1 MAKTIKILQICSYYY
16 GTKLYKNLVENLIQ
30 NGTESLVYVPC
41 SYSYNYNET
50 ENYVMQAKCFNNWDR
65 LAFYYKY
72 KKVYNNLIS
81 NINVEDYELI
91 HAHSLFANGYIAYRL
106 HEKYKIPY
114 VVAVRNTDINVFFK
128 YFIYL
133 RKLGV
138 EITKNA
144 SKIVLIS
151 NSYKTKLLKY
161 IPKEFRD
168 EIEKRIIVIPN
179 GIDEYFIKNHQVE
192 KKKINSKLNLVYTGR
207 VDKNKNVITTIKCC
221 KKMIKENYD
230 VTLNI
235 IGDITSKKY
244 KRILPKC
251 SFVRYF
257 GRKGKEEIVEIY
269 KDMNIFV
276 MPSKHETFG
285 LTYVEAMSQGI
296 PVIYTKDEGFDGFFE
311 DGKVGYSIKYNDY
324 IDMSD
329 KIKLIIKNYEAIS
342 NDCITEALKFNW
354 KDISLRYIKE
364 YRDVIEV

>member
-30 NGTESLVYVPC
+30 NGTETLVYVPC

-179 GIDEYFIKNHQVE
+179 GIDEYFIK
-192 KKKINSKLNLVYTGR
+192 
-207 VDKNKNVITTIKCC
+207 
-221 KKMIKENYD
+221 
-230 VTLNI
+230 
-235 IGDITSKKY
+235 
-244 KRILPKC
+244 
-251 SFVRYF
+251 
-257 GRKGKEEIVEIY
+257 
-269 KDMNIFV
+269 
-276 MPSKHETFG
+276 
-285 LTYVEAMSQGI
+285 
-296 PVIYTKDEGFDGFFE
+296 
-311 DGKVGYSIKYNDY
+311 
-324 IDMSD
+324 
-329 KIKLIIKNYEAIS
+329 IIK
-342 NDCITEALKFNW
+342 
-354 KDISLRYIKE
+354 
-364 YRDVIEV
+364 